1 MARLHTPSFA
11 RTAALGAGLAL
22 LAACA
27 PAHAEGFDPFVG
39 ALMPMAG
46 KGGSVCPR
54 DWAEAAG
61 QILPIASF
69 STLYS
74 LLGTAYGGD
83 GKTTFR
89 LPDLRGRAAVGLGQG
104 PGLSELSQGEAGGSA
119 WTTLTQSH
127 LPAHSHG
134 GAAPAAATHAAPGNG
149 RALAQAQNAGIY
161 AGSGTPVTLAQSSS
175 AGQNTPVP
183 TMSPYVTITWCI
195 ALYGIFPLR
204 P

>member
-46 KGGSVCPR
+46 KGGSVCPMG
-54 DWAEAAG
+54 WAEAAG

-104 PGLSELSQGEAGGSA
+104 PGLSDLAWGESGGSA
-119 WTTLTQSH
+119 QTTLTQSH
-127 LPAHSHG
+127 LPAHHHE
-134 GAAPAAATHAAPGNG
+134 GASSAAATHAAPGAG
-149 RALAQAQNAGIY
+149 RTLAQAQNAGAY
-161 AGSGTPVTLAQSSS
+161 ASGGPPVTLAQSGL
-175 AGQNTPVP
+175 AGQNTPVS

-195 ALYGIFPLR
+195 ALTGIYPQR